1 MFIAA
6 ILKDYGAYTIKIY
19 NSLSDTFWR
28 ENAKKKAAEDGL
40 DAILFQNA
48 EDLMADGLA
57 LEGLASSSTLKD
69 MGKKA
74 ARD

>member
-1 MFIAA
+1 
-6 ILKDYGAYTIKIY
+6 LERKCK
-19 NSLSDTFWR
+19 
-28 ENAKKKAAEDGL
+28 EKAAEDGL

-48 EDLMADGLA
+48 EDLMAGGLA

-74 ARD
+74 ARE